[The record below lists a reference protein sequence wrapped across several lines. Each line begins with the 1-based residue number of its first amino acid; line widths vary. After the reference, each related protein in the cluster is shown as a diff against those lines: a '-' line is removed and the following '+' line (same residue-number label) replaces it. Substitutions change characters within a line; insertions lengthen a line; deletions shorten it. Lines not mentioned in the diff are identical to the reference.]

1 MFDPQNNFSKSRLK
15 CSCLLISR
23 FTYVSSKDIFIEI
36 LFHRNSSLSKLYFIE
51 NTFRRRF
58 VFVENMF
65 PRKYVWSKSI
75 LSEVLFNR
83 KHFPPKRIKSLGI
96 SGSGTF
102 RQMLISWWK
111 LTLFCRQSNGRS
123 FSTANFHSEPS
134 QRPELTKISQRALY
148 W

>member
-1 MFDPQNNFSKSRLK
+1 MHGVAQGRAFLSRLLD
-15 CSCLLISR
+15 LLKRYTSPPTFHTAEQAMPIRHNLVARVFTHVGWGLFDLPDWAR
-23 FTYVSSKDIFIEI
+23 FTYVSSKNIFIEI

-51 NTFRRRF
+51 NNFRRRF

-83 KHFPPKRIKSLGI
+83 KHFSPIRIKSLGI

-102 RQMLISWWK
+102 PQMLIS
-111 LTLFCRQSNGRS
+111 
-123 FSTANFHSEPS
+123 
-134 QRPELTKISQRALY
+134 
-148 W
+148 